1 MIQREKRVGNI
12 KGTRQPIEVRKE
24 KEEKEYKR
32 DFRDRKASSRA
43 LRYQRFAVRTQEHSS
58 TVHGKGSIELSNQD
72 RIEYELNAAHTFKV
86 QKYKSQSKLARSW
99 EYSKIP

>member
-24 KEEKEYKR
+24 KEEKQLKR
-32 DFRDRKASSRA
+32 DFRDRSASSRA

-58 TVHGKGSIELSNQD
+58 TVHGRGSIELSNQD
-72 RIEYELNAAHTFKV
+72 RIEYELNAALNFKV
-86 QKYKSQSKLARSW
+86 QKHKGQSKLARSW

>member
-1 MIQREKRVGNI
+1 MIQQQKRVGSI
-12 KGTRQPIEVRKE
+12 EGTRQPIEVRKE

-32 DFRDRKASSRA
+32 DFRDRNASSRV

-72 RIEYELNAAHTFKV
+72 RIEHELNAAHTFKI
-86 QKYKSQSKLARSW
+86 QKHKS
-99 EYSKIP
+99 